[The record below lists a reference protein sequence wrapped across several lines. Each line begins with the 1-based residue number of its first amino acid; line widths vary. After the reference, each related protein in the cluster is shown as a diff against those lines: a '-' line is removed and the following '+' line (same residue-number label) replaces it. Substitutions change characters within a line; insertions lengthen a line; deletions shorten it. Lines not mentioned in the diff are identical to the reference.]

1 MGKTRRPTSTRAAT
15 KVRKTATEKA
25 PADVTRQYA
34 RILGE
39 HGAVDRRLSDVIR
52 VCLRAIAQRLPLGSR
67 IHREAEALLER
78 VIRLGELGALDLIGT
93 APAIAA
99 HIAATLH
106 EEPLDPRSV
115 YRVLK
120 ALHKQTSL
128 VDHPSRMVWTLRL
141 SGLCD
146 PSSPLH
152 QALLAET
159 PSPYHLSERSREAD
173 APPREPLRQDP
184 LVALRAELVEL
195 RRAQAEDRRRLAR
208 VEAELAA
215 IREQLARDGAA
226 LVGSPELR
234 SQPVE
239 AEEAAPELDAP
250 SSTREDP
257 PAADVLPFAQVDP
270 SPEDA
275 RVSPV
280 EDEPLDAGPSTET
293 DRPGPTV
300 LAAPAFGDSSEEPD
314 EGDDDDEESRKS
326 EDVAANPGPPRH
338 TSVPPQS
345 AGMPRRRK
353 RKRRRR
359 SGADATR

>member
-1 MGKTRRPTSTRAAT
+1 MGKTRRSTSKRAAT
-15 KVRKTATEKA
+15 MVRKTATEKA

-39 HGAVDRRLSDVIR
+39 HGAIDRRLSDVIR

-106 EEPLDPRSV
+106 EAPLDPRSV

-120 ALHKQTSL
+120 ALYKQTSL

-159 PSPYHLSERSREAD
+159 PSPYHLSEQSREAD

-195 RRAQAEDRRRLAR
+195 RRVQAEDRRRLAR

-215 IREQLARDGAA
+215 LREQLAQDGAA
-226 LVGSPELR
+226 LAGSPEPS

-239 AEEAAPELDAP
+239 EVDAAPELDAP

-257 PAADVLPFAQVDP
+257 PAADVLPLTQVDP
-270 SPEDA
+270 SSQDA
-275 RVSPV
+275 QVSPV
-280 EDEPLDAGPSTET
+280 EDET
-293 DRPGPTV
+293 DRLGPTL
-300 LAAPAFGDSSEEPD
+300 LAEVPASEDSSEAPD
-314 EGDDDDEESRKS
+314 DVDEDDEESRRGV
-326 EDVAANPGPPRH
+326 EVAVNAGPSKDSPIH
-338 TSVPPQS
+338 ATVTPQP

-359 SGADATR
+359 GGPEAAR